1 VLQGPLPA
9 GVCAGAVCAVPWG
22 TRHGSQPVLPQA
34 LVPCK
39 DIQQCHLAVQHHPP
53 APHLPHRPCALAAG
67 LRNKLSRLWKANQEG
82 AASDAPYPWH
92 SVESQMRQVGDLGF
106 LLGQYAFAAATY
118 RLAAGDYL
126 NSGNNKWYAGV
137 EVSGWRGGGWVAWGQ
152 AAGAGRL
159 SRQRSAPAL
168 HPYLLCLLPACLLQL
183 LLLALLRPVAMP
195 ADTPALPALAL
206 PGDDRPVLHHG
217 PCQREQRPPQ
227 VLQQGV

>member
-1 VLQGPLPA
+1 M
-9 GVCAGAVCAVPWG
+9 PWG
-22 TRHGSQPVLPQA
+22 HHVLVLYPVHGLAAILA

-39 DIQQCHLAVQHHPP
+39 GARWYHGVCSTPACNSPAPSP
-53 APHLPHRPCALAAG
+53 APHLAG

-137 EVSGWRGGGWVAWGQ
+137 EVGGVRGGWVVVVQRRGWWSLCQPFSPVCCAW
-152 AAGAGRL
+152 R
-159 SRQRSAPAL
+159 
-168 HPYLLCLLPACLLQL
+168 
-183 LLLALLRPVAMP
+183 
-195 ADTPALPALAL
+195 
-206 PGDDRPVLHHG
+206 
-217 PCQREQRPPQ
+217 
-227 VLQQGV
+227 